1 MLNDPCE
8 LADTINPIQDL
19 YLNLIHYLDSNGV
32 DIQPHVSPI
41 DLYINSAH
49 PYWANYTLDTIKAMF
64 SRNYHWEINSNGRK
78 AVVTGEDVFD
88 LNDINTQLIHLLHD
102 YNREWTKQ
110 TNLLVQGYASHG
122 SPTIMNRVINNADI
136 LDQFVLLNT
145 SIYKY
150 DTYNSRIFSRLTYLS
165 DNTLPSWMTEP
176 LSINSDR
183 YQFLMHPYQWSVLRR
198 P

>member
-1 MLNDPCE
+1 MLNDPHE
-8 LADTINPIQDL
+8 LADTNHPVQDL
-19 YLNLIHYLDSNGV
+19 YMNLIHHLDSNEV

-41 DLYINSAH
+41 DLYIHTAH
-49 PYWANYTLDTIKAMF
+49 PYWADYSLDTLKAMF
-64 SRNYHWEINSNGRK
+64 TRNYHWEINSTGRK
-78 AVVTGEDVFD
+78 AVVSGEDVFD

-122 SPTIMNRVINNADI
+122 SATVMNRVINNADI
-136 LDQFVLLNT
+136 LDQYELLNA

-150 DTYNSRIFSRLTYLS
+150 DTYNSKIFSHLTYLS
-165 DNTLPSWMTEP
+165 DNTLPSWMTDP
-176 LSINSDR
+176 ISVSPDR
-183 YQFLMHPYQWSVLRR
+183 YQFLMHPYQWSILRK